1 MRSPEPAPF
10 PEGSPAVIRSVLRV
24 PVWRAEPE
32 VPQAPAGGR
41 RLVVL
46 CDLPA
51 TGLRDGLPGVQTA
64 EVTTGGDAP
73 YVAYERAAVR
83 LFGELKR
90 LMSTSDGRSCVV
102 QVACRAD
109 SLYRGLLGL
118 LRTAAQEDPGL
129 TVRLVEFVHEPSAAE
144 LVAALHGRGEHVRH
158 TPAGRETVSWQPVR
172 DAIAAPVWRAGGV
185 YLISGGGGGI
195 GRLLAEDVARH
206 APDAVVVRC
215 GRAATS
221 DGPGEYHRVD
231 VTDATAVR
239 DLVAGVVR
247 RHGRLDGVLH
257 AAASLRDDYLIRAS
271 YQDFLSVLAPKAAG
285 LVHLDEATRALPL
298 DFFASFSAAAG
309 TLGNAGQAA
318 YTAANGFLDAY
329 ATHRQDLVARGER
342 RGVSVSLGWPL
353 WRDGGMGVPG
363 EELPALVERF
373 GPPLPT
379 EAALAALHGA
389 VALGATHVVISG
401 EGKLMTGTDDLRGRV
416 LGRLKDLIAET
427 VRLDPATLDAT
438 APLDSHGIDSIT
450 VTKLNTRFARWFGA
464 LPKTVLY
471 QYPTLAELAAHL
483 VERHS
488 EGCARWLDDTEA
500 PAVVPESV
508 AEVTTRPVRPAAP
521 RPDASG
527 EPIAIIGLSGRYPD
541 APTLDDFWAN
551 LRAGRDS
558 VREVPA
564 RRWSLDGFF
573 EPDQQKAVDTGA
585 SYSKWGGFLDGFARF
600 DAAFF
605 GISPREAA
613 DIDPQERLF
622 LETVWSA
629 LEDAG
634 YTRDRLATR
643 HQGRVGVFA
652 GVTKTGFDRNVP
664 PPVSGPRRSPRTSFA
679 SLANRVSYLLDLR
692 GPSLPVDT
700 MCSASLTAIH
710 EACEH
715 LRQGSCEVAIA
726 GGVNLYLHPSTFV
739 ELCRSRM
746 LAADGRCRSFGAGGE
761 GFVPGE
767 GVGAVLLK
775 PLAAAEADGDPIH
788 AVILGSAINH
798 GGRTNGYTVPNPRA
812 QAAVVRAAIEAAGLR
827 PGDIGYV
834 EAHGTGTRLGDPVE
848 IDGLTQAFGTDSAAA
863 IGSVK
868 SNIGHLEA
876 AAGIA
881 GLTKVVLQLR
891 NGELVPTLHAERV
904 NPDIDFAATP
914 FELSRATTWPRPD
927 GGRRIAGISSFGA
940 GGANAH
946 VIVAEHVSTAVPA
959 PEQGIPALLPV
970 SARTEDDLRARV
982 AELAQWL
989 DTQEKPDLASIAAT
1003 LRTGREAMTERV
1015 CFVARDV
1022 LEWRRQLRA
1031 FLAAPATD
1039 ASGESW
1045 WRGRV
1050 EANNETL
1057 AALAAKPELRE
1068 LIEHWLATG
1077 GHAELASFWV
1087 RGTPIDWSEVDG
1099 TRPRVHLPG
1108 YPFAGPEFWFE
1119 PSAPQPQAAPA
1130 AVPAAVDVDGVVLAE
1145 LAEIL
1150 QMPVSEIERHRPF
1163 ADYGL
1168 DSILGVSL
1176 VHRLNDVL
1184 GTSVDTTDLFDHG
1197 TFERLSTF
1205 LAGSRPSVAPVA
1217 TTTSGEDD
1225 AIAIVGLAARY
1236 ADAETPE
1243 ALWAH
1248 LVSGTDLVEPVTRWP
1263 LPAGIAC
1270 RTGSFLRD
1278 ADLFDPAF
1286 FGISGV
1292 EATAMDPQQRV
1303 FLEQC
1308 WNALEDAGYT
1318 GGRHRGSRAGVYVGC
1333 YAGDYSEH
1341 LGDDAPAQALWGTM
1355 GSVVASRIAYLLDF
1369 TGPALTVDTSCSS
1382 SLVAIDLACRDLLA
1396 GTADL
1401 AIAGGVFVQNTS
1413 RLYRSA
1419 SVAGML
1425 SASGRCRS
1433 FDTGADGFV
1442 PGEGAGAI
1450 VLKRLA
1456 DAERDGDH
1464 VHAIVRASGVN
1475 QDGTTNGITAPSAL
1489 SQERLLREVH
1499 GNLGVGGVQFVEAH
1513 GTGTQLGDPIE
1524 FRALSKVF
1532 AGARPGSVALGSIKS
1547 NLGHTQFAAGVAGV
1561 VKAVL
1566 ALRHRTIPASLHFTG
1581 ANARIPLQGS
1591 PFTVPTE
1598 TVAWPE
1604 PDQGPRRAAVSSFG
1618 ASGTNAHVVLEEYR
1632 RNPVADVPGE
1642 QAFLLSARSADALR
1656 EAAGRLAT
1664 HLERERLSAA
1674 EVAYSLAA
1682 GRAHLPHRLAVVAPS
1697 TTEAAQRLRAWL
1709 SGTTTGTHT
1718 GEVAVDAAP
1727 RDGVLPSS
1735 AHELASVFVREN
1747 LARLET
1753 AFPAAVRRI
1762 VPLPTYPYQR
1772 QRYWP
1777 TRDTSAYRT
1786 RLTGQEFFLADH
1798 HVNGRAV
1805 LPAVLSLEFARRA
1818 ATAGA
1823 FEPVGIR
1830 DLVWATPFPVGAEG
1844 ADLTVERD
1852 GEGFRIRRD
1861 GADVHAHGRFVQP
1874 GPAETV
1880 PLDAIRARGTRTLSA
1895 EQCRAA
1901 LDAVGIAHGPRLRA
1915 LESLAVGDREV
1926 LARLVVPAGAHDEDL
1941 AVHPAVLDSAIQAVV
1956 GLFGGESGELAESS
1970 GRPALPFA
1978 VDRIDVLRPVSGTM
1992 WAHLRHTGG
2001 GSETSTVDI
2010 DVCDESGRVAVRLR
2024 GLAFCR
2030 VTAAPDLRTALLAP
2044 VWDAVPDGVE
2054 LEPALGGRP
2063 VLAGGDAADRAA
2075 FLARFPGA
2083 VVLGT
2088 EQHERLPADADHV
2101 VWLAPENGGQD
2112 GTFTVFRWIKALLA
2126 QGADG
2131 RETGFTAVTRQAVG
2145 VSGHETADATHAGVH
2160 GLLGSVAKEYPHW
2173 QVRVVDI
2180 AAGQPVP
2187 FEAVL
2192 NAPAAARGGVAALRR
2207 GEWLLPRLV
2216 EVTGGPVAAS
2226 RAPGGVVVAIG
2237 GAGGIGEVW
2246 TEHLLRRHGTQVV
2259 WIGRRP
2265 LDAEITAKQDRL
2277 AAIGPR
2283 PGYVSCDASDVD
2295 DLRRACAEI
2304 VRQYG
2309 PVHGVLHT
2317 AIVLG
2322 DRSVA
2327 RMDEDLLRTTY
2338 AAKAGV
2344 TVALAEVF
2352 AGQPLEFVVFFSSM
2366 QAFFTAPGQA
2376 NYAAGCTFS
2385 DAYAEGLSA
2394 RLGCPVKVMN
2404 WGYWG
2409 NVGIV
2414 AEDGYRRRMARL
2426 GLGSIEPGE
2435 GMAAVDHLL
2444 GSSHDRL
2451 ALLKAADSRSI
2462 AAFYER
2468 STLTELPPAKSP
2480 AAALLAAR
2488 PDRRATIERVRV
2500 AADGHGRSMEPA
2512 LVRITWALLR
2522 DLGLF
2527 GPGRTGTADDWMTI
2541 GGIVPLYRRWLEH
2554 TLDVFAREGLL
2565 SSAGGR
2571 YGAVDASPVDLA
2583 AAWRR
2588 WDADRAPWLD
2598 NDGKRPQAV
2607 LVDTTLR
2614 ALDDI
2619 LTGRRPATDVMFPK
2633 SSLELVEAVYRNN
2646 PVADYFNDVLA
2657 DTLVEHVRARVA
2669 ENPGVRLRMLEIGA
2683 GTGGTSRVVF
2693 GRLAPWR
2700 DNIETYCYTD
2710 LSKAFLLHARRS
2722 FGDIAPYL
2730 DTRIL
2735 NVEKSLAEQSL
2746 DIGGFDVVV
2755 ATNVLHATRNI
2766 RTTLTNTK
2774 AAMRANGVLLLNE
2787 LSDNVYFSHLTFGL
2801 LEGWWRYD
2809 DPALRIPGSPGLTP
2823 ADWLRALNETGFRS
2837 AFVAAEGADDL
2848 GQQVFV
2854 ACADGVVRQP
2864 VPEGGDAFPDGPA
2877 TGPVPEPIAQ
2887 VVEETVAP
2895 VAEQASP
2902 AGREDELLER
2912 ARDHFRALVADVLQL
2927 PVSSVRSDV
2936 TFDKYGI
2943 DSILVVQLTEAVR
2956 RGLDD
2961 VGSTLF
2967 FEVRTIDGLAAHF
2980 VKTQPDALAALVG
2993 LPAVQTEVASAPQ
3006 PAPVAVPAAEPAPAR
3021 TNEETPIAVIGISG
3035 RFPGA
3040 RNLDEFWANLL
3051 DGVDSVTEIPPDRWN
3066 HERYFDPRRGKPGRT
3081 YAKWGGF
3088 LDGVD
3093 EFDPLFF
3100 GISPGAAST
3109 MDPQERVFLQAAY
3122 ETLQDAGHTRD
3133 SLRAAAR
3140 AAAGEDAGDIGVFA
3154 GAMYTEYQ
3162 LYGAEQGVRG
3172 EPVVV
3177 PGSLASIANRVSYF
3191 FDANGP
3197 SIAID
3202 TMCAAAL
3209 TAIHLAVA
3217 ALRRGECG
3225 VALAG
3230 GVNLSLHP
3238 SKYLMIGQTQF
3249 ASSDGRCRSFGA
3261 GGDGYVPGEGVGAV
3275 LLRPLADALA
3285 DGDRVLGVIRGSAV
3299 NHGGHTHGFTVPNPV
3314 AQASVIRQVYR
3325 RGGVDPRRIGYVEA
3339 HGTGTPLG
3347 DPIEIAGLTSAFS
3360 EFTDDRGFCAIGSV
3374 KSNIGHLEAA
3384 AGIAGLSKLL
3394 LQMRHGTYAPSLHSA
3409 EVNPEIDF
3417 SRTPFVLQREAA
3429 PWPRTGAQPRAG
3441 VVSAFG
3447 AGGSN
3452 AHLLV
3457 EEYIVPERPE
3467 RAAEAQAVV
3476 LSAADHER
3484 LRESAERLRDELRD
3498 GAWSDADL
3506 PDIAYTL
3513 QVGREPMTARFAAV
3527 VSDLPALVAALDA
3540 FATGA
3545 DLPADTF
3552 AGDGR
3557 GAEGS
3562 LAALRDDEDFQE
3574 TLVRWAARRRLAPL
3588 AEAWVNHVRVDWS
3601 LLHAGGPRPRKVGL
3615 PTYPFARERYW
3626 YTDVLPDGGA
3636 AGEGFAEPVAALG
3649 APAAEPVARPSAVE
3663 VPPATPV
3670 AADGRVS
3677 AVSQASAAVPAAVSS
3692 VPAAVQVAPATT
3704 VSAAA
3709 QFPASATVPAA
3720 AQAPAVSSAVPQ
3732 DLAPMSVPAPRATP
3746 TTGDDVLPAGDLT
3759 VCPVWEV
3766 ERPGTPDL
3774 SGQVLAIGL
3783 ATDDLDVLQSAVPGT
3798 ITWDGFGPIPA
3809 DADHVVLSVPTRT
3822 GGTPAERVRDHR
3834 AAVQR
3839 LLHMVKAVQTR
3850 YAGRGLE
3857 LTLLTRDAFASG
3869 GGDPAQASLHGFIG
3883 ALAKEQPHWR
3893 VRAVDLAKDTPWEPA
3908 EVFGLPGD
3916 RRAHPV
3922 VQAGGQWLRRRLV
3935 QVDLPVPETSAF
3947 RRGGVYVLI
3956 GGAGDLGVVL
3966 TDHLARTHGAK
3977 VVWVGRRAEDDVV
3990 RGRRDGITGPRPLYL
4005 QADAGD
4011 PRALRAVRDEVVA
4024 RHGRVDGIVHLA
4036 MTFTHTP
4043 VTDLAD
4049 EELAATLA
4057 SKVDPAVHLAD
4068 AFSGLGLDFVLLV
4081 SSLVS
4086 FIRNAD
4092 QAHYAAACAYVDAT
4106 AGGLRAA
4113 LGCPVKTINW
4123 GYWGNVTEDLIEGM
4137 AAIGLAPIDP
4147 AAAMMTVEALL
4158 QGPLDVAGFLRL
4170 GRPLPVEGVLTGEVA
4185 AVRPPAAVAPV
4196 EVVEPRLPVALAAYQ
4211 DGPVP
4216 AEIDAAL
4223 CRWVAAE
4230 LRDAGFA
4237 GPSYLRSDARFAA
4250 WVPPMLGALAEHGL
4264 VDAAGRWALT
4274 ADSAACRTEWARS
4287 TSRWLE
4293 ANSDLRT
4300 PLALLA
4306 RTVPALPQV
4315 LRGEV
4320 LATDVLFPNG
4330 SFDLV
4335 EGVYRDNR
4343 VADHFNAV
4351 LAEHVVEFL
4360 RARLAAEPD
4369 AALRLLEVG
4378 AGTGGTTRVVLDRLT
4393 REGLPV
4399 AEYCF
4404 TDISRAFLHRAE
4416 DSFGPAH
4423 DHLTYRLFD
4432 AAVPPHGQGLDLGAF
4447 DVVIAANVLHATED
4461 VRATLRGVKAL
4472 LRGGGLLAL
4481 NEISGFYL
4489 VNHLTFGLL
4498 DGWWEHTDPELRV
4511 PGGPALS
4518 PASWQAV
4525 LEQEGFTGF
4534 VHAAA
4539 CGEPLGQQIALA
4551 FSDGVSRGPAEVMPG
4566 QVPAPAPAA
4575 VAAPAEAVQE
4585 KTVRAV
4591 VLEKL
4596 ARSLR
4601 MTEAQIDP
4609 ERAFADYGLDSI
4621 VGAGFVQQLND
4632 GLDLDLLTTVIFD
4645 YRSVDL
4651 LAAHIAAEHRPVL
4664 PVAVREP
4671 VVPQPVS
4678 QAAPIPQ
4685 AAPKPQAQPVP
4696 QAAPKPPASRELPPF
4711 PVASASPAELASDQH
4726 STGPIAIIGA
4736 SGRFAGSP
4744 DLDALWRHLADGDDL
4759 VCPIERW
4766 DTSGPEWTDVTC
4778 REGGFLDG
4786 IDEFDAQFFRMSG
4799 REAAYTDP
4807 QQRLFVEEAWTAL
4820 EDAGYVGAALDGKR
4834 AGVYVGCTGGDYTA
4848 WFTGR
4853 PPAQAAWGNAPSIVP
4868 ARVAYHLNL
4877 HGPAIAVDTACS
4889 SSLVAI
4895 HLACQSLRDGET
4907 DLAVAGG
4914 VAVQTTP
4921 NTYLTAGH
4929 AGMLSP
4935 TGRCHTFDASAD
4947 GFVPGEGVGVV
4958 VLKRLSDAL
4967 ADGDHVH
4974 AVIRGSGINQDGA
4987 TNGITAPSAA
4997 SQERLIREVYERF
5010 CVDPAEIGLLEAHG
5024 TGTKLGD
5031 PIETEALVR
5040 AFGDAEGS
5048 RGVALGSLKTNLGH
5062 TMSAAGVA
5070 GVLKIVLAL
5079 RHGQVPPS
5087 LHHDETNPAIRL
5099 AGSPFRVHTELT
5111 EWEPNRWGKRVAA
5124 TSSFGFSGTNAHV
5137 VLEEPPVL
5145 AARRRDGRELL
5156 FPLSAPKQEAL
5167 RQLVEN
5173 LARHL
5178 RETPGID
5185 LADVSHTLVHGR
5197 ARFVNRAAFTAADRE
5212 TLLVRLEDW
5221 LADGTSHPARDAG
5234 LDRVR
5239 AQWTD
5244 GGKLVADG
5252 LFSGLDVRRTPLP
5265 TYPFQRRSA
5274 WVNGSGPAD
5283 GQPAATRSL
5292 HEPIAVVGLAARF
5305 ADTPDAARLWE
5316 HLAAGD
5322 DLVGDV
5328 TRWDLDGKL
5337 GRRQGR
5343 QYGSFLDDPARFDAL
5358 FFSVSGTEATYT
5370 DPQQRVFLEECWH
5383 ALEDAGYAGERLT
5396 DRTCGVYVGA
5406 YPGDYHE
5413 LIGDERPP
5421 QTMWG
5426 NMASVIASR
5435 ISYLLDLSGPAVAVD
5450 SACSSSLVAIHL
5462 ACDALRLGTVSMAL
5476 AGGVF
5481 VQATPRLYEFSATA
5495 KMLSPTGRCR
5505 TFDAAADGMVPG
5517 EGAGVLVLK
5526 RLSDALRDGDHV
5538 YGVISASGVNQ
5549 DGATNGITAPSA
5561 QAQEDLVRQVHRDA
5575 GVRPG
5580 GVQMIE
5586 AHGTGTP
5593 LGDPIE
5599 FGALAAAFTG
5609 APEGGCALGSIKTN
5623 VGHTQF
5629 TAGVAGTIKALLA
5642 LHHRQVPPSL
5652 HFTRANPAITMQGS
5666 PFRVPTELAEW
5677 STPSEGPRR
5686 AGVSSF
5692 GASGTNAHLVVEEAP
5707 EHGRPERSARDEWL
5721 VVLSAQDEQTLR
5733 SHVERVTGH
5742 VDARPELELGDLA
5755 YTLATGRR
5763 HENLRLAVVAGS
5775 RDEWLDALRTWLR
5788 DGHTESVVTGAVPDD
5803 APATGATDGLTLTEV
5818 AQRFVRG
5825 EIAVLGSLFGQG
5837 FRVVPLPGYPFGGER
5852 YWISEPPVPSRPGRS
5867 AQAAAPARPAA
5878 SRPVAPSGPAARQTA
5893 VPARPATPTRSAVPA
5908 RPGTSVRPAGSTPST
5923 ASTAAALTVHKRGES
5938 YAADLT
5944 GQEFF
5949 LDQHRLSGVPVLPG
5963 VAYLELARAAAE
5975 GEGYGRTG
5983 VTLRNVV
5990 WIRPARI
5997 PVPTA
6002 AEVTLD
6008 PRDGGFAYQIRTTVD
6023 GETLVHGQGRVEP
6036 AVQGE
6041 RPTLNIS
6048 ALRARCTRTKLDRSA
6063 CYARYGGTEVHLGEA
6078 MRGVEA
6084 LEIGTGLIVARLR
6097 RPAGTGDGFTVH
6109 PSMLDSALQATH
6121 GLALAEGLD
6130 DVTAALPFALTEAR
6144 VYAATPE
6151 EGWAVIRPSDND
6163 LPGTVRRLDIDL
6175 CDDAGKVCVRLL
6187 GFTFREFG
6195 ASESAAPDESAARDE
6210 DQRRGELVLGRPG
6223 WHPST
6228 AVTETKRFVRHEV
6241 LFADVDPGDVA
6252 DRLGVHTE
6260 VLPAD
6265 GDIAA
6270 NYTRRAEFLLTRLQ
6284 DAAKAGR
6291 EGWVLVQV
6299 VVPDGAEHQPLAGLA
6314 GLLRTARNESTR
6326 LLTQLVVV
6334 EPGTDSAALAARLRQ
6349 EASTVD
6355 DVVTRMHGERREVAR
6370 WTSLGEVGAERPWRA
6385 GGVYLI
6391 TGGAGGLGAVFAREI
6406 ASTVP
6411 GAVLVLCGRS
6421 ESGPGQRELL
6431 DELRATGA
6439 RAEYRPLDVA
6449 DRGAVDRCV
6458 RDVVRSYGNLTG
6470 VVHSAGV
6477 LRDGYLVRKT
6487 VGQLREVFAAKVTG
6501 FVNLDEATAGLDL
6514 DLFIGFSSLSAS
6526 GNPGQA
6532 DYAAA
6537 NAFLDGYAVR
6547 REALVAQGR
6556 RHGRSLS
6563 IGWPL
6568 WTDGGMRVDA
6578 ATEKAMWNGA
6588 GVLPMPTAVGVEALY
6603 RAWGSGEPHAL
6614 VVYGDRDRIERA
6626 ILTTPTAPQE
6636 EVLSVPHND
6645 VLVRLLAER
6654 VATLLDV
6661 PVDDIEGEVE
6671 LTEYGFD
6678 SISLVEYTGLLND
6691 EFGLGLVPTLL
6702 IEYPTLDG
6710 FASYLRDTH
6719 GEAFGGAVQATEPA
6733 PEPEPTPEP
6742 EPEPAPSRAALSHE
6756 ALLGEL
6762 IGMAAAVL
6770 RLPAN
6775 RIEGSRELS
6784 RYGVDSLSLTELVTA
6799 VNARF
6804 GLDLDPTILFEHP
6817 ALSGFADFLLEHH
6830 ADRVSA
6836 PERIEEQPPAPEQ
6849 EPPAPEQAEQ
6859 PAPVAAPHPSGQ
6871 DPIAVIGMSGRFPQA
6886 RDIAEFW
6893 QNLLDGR
6900 DCIGEI
6906 PADRWDWR
6914 ECFGDPVTE
6923 PNTSNVKWGGFIDG
6937 VGDFDP
6943 LFFDISPREAELM
6956 DPQQRLL
6963 LLYAWK
6969 ALEDA
6974 GYSAES
6980 VEGSNTA
6987 IVIGTA
6993 STGYPSMVAKYSPA
7007 VDAYDTSGAAPC
7019 MGPNRMSYF
7028 LGVHGPSEPIDT
7040 ACSSALIAVHRAVC
7054 AIQDGTSDMAIVG
7067 GVNTI
7072 VNKDL
7077 HISMNMAGMLAEDG
7091 RSKTFSADA
7100 DGYGRGEGVGMLVLK
7115 RLSAAERDGDHVYG
7129 LIRGSAENHG
7139 GRANSLTAPNPKAQ
7153 AAVIRTA
7160 HRRAGIDPR
7169 TIGYVE
7175 AHGTGTRL
7183 GDPVEINGLKEA
7195 FRDLYA
7201 DHGAGSG
7208 DSHVG
7213 IGSVKTN
7220 IGHLE
7225 VAAGIAGLIKV
7236 LLQMRHR
7243 TLVRNLNND
7252 RTNPYVKLD
7261 GTPFYLVQEQQP
7273 WRAPVDGGG
7282 AELPRRAGISSFG
7295 FGGANAHVVLEEY
7308 RAKPPAE
7315 TPPAQPVPVLL
7326 SASHPEVLRALA
7338 EEWVEALNAHGDA
7351 ALASIAYTT
7360 HVGRTPMAER
7370 LGVVATTVAELQAGL
7385 RSWLRGAPDGSIV
7398 TGRVSRDEI
7407 PGTPAGTSPAEA
7419 LDAWVRGAEVDW
7431 TRWHP
7436 VSPRR
7441 VPLPTYPFRLRRYW
7455 IDTTTP
7461 VGGEA
7466 SKLHPLVHVNTS
7478 DLAGP
7483 RFTTKLTGREF
7494 FLADHKV
7501 RGAAVLPG
7509 AAYLEMARAAAE
7521 LAGGDRSWALTGVTW
7536 ELPLRVTS
7544 ATEVHIGLSVEDGG
7558 VSYRVFGSTGQGS
7571 PLVYGRGA
7579 LRETSA
7585 EPLPSQDVDALI
7597 GRCDGP
7603 VLEAAECYERFARL
7617 DLAYGPAMRAIERV
7631 HSGTSLTVA
7640 RLRLPDAAR
7649 KGEFGL
7655 HPSMLDAAFQSTLG
7669 LFASDDA
7676 GTAVPHAVDE
7686 VRVLAPLPEAGW
7698 AVTRFAAGEQAEG
7711 EQAFDI
7717 DVCDDDGRICLRL
7730 NGFRVRSL
7738 GGARAAAPADT
7749 DDDFLARLI
7758 EAAGDGSLSLAE
7770 FERSLA

>member
-1 MRSPEPAPF
+1 MTRSIL
-10 PEGSPAVIRSVLRV
+10 SV
-24 PVWRAEPE
+24 PVWRAGQE
-32 VPQAPAGGR
+32 VPPAPAGGR

-51 TGLRDGLPGVQTA
+51 IDLPGVQTA

-73 YVAYERAAVR
+73 HIAYERAAVR

-90 LMSTSDGRSCVV
+90 LMSTSDGRPCVV
-102 QVACRAD
+102 QLACRAD

-129 TVRLVEFVHEPSAAE
+129 TVRLVEFTYEPSAAD
-144 LVAALHGRGEHVRH
+144 LVAALNGQGEHVRH
-158 TPAGRETVSWQPVR
+158 TPAGRETVTWEPVAR
-172 DAIAAPVWRAGGV
+172 TTASPVWRDGGV
-185 YLISGGGGGI
+185 YLISGGAGGI

-206 APDAVVVRC
+206 APNAVVVRC
-215 GRAATS
+215 GRSATA

-231 VTDATAVR
+231 VTDATAVHE
-239 DLVAGVVR
+239 LVASIVR
-247 RHGRLDGVLH
+247 THGQLDGILH
-257 AAASLRDDYLIRAS
+257 AAALLRDDYLIRAS
-271 YQDFLSVLAPKAAG
+271 YQDFLRVLAPKVTG
-285 LVHLDEATRALPL
+285 LVHLDEASRDLPL
-298 DFFASFSAAAG
+298 DFFAAFSAAAG
-309 TLGNAGQAA
+309 NLGNAGQAA

-329 ATHRQDLVARGER
+329 AAHRQELVTRGER
-342 RGVSVSLGWPL
+342 HGASVSLAWPL
-353 WRDGGMGVPG
+353 WRDGGMHVPD
-363 EELPALVERF
+363 EELPALIERF

-389 VALGATHVVISG
+389 VELGATHVVISG
-401 EGKLMTGTDDLRGRV
+401 EGTVMTGTDDLRGRV
-416 LGRLKDLIAET
+416 LGRLKGLIAET
-427 VRLDPATLDAT
+427 MRLDPATLDAT

-450 VTKLNTRFARWFGA
+450 VTRLNKHFARWFGA

-483 VERHS
+483 TERHP
-488 EGCARWLDDTEA
+488 EGCARWLDDVQA
-500 PAVVPESV
+500 PAEAARS
-508 AEVTTRPVRPAAP
+508 AEVTERPRPVPAGP
-521 RPDASG
+521 RPDPAG

-558 VREVPA
+558 IREVPA
-564 RRWSLDGFF
+564 QRWALDGFF

-600 DAAFF
+600 DAGFF

-715 LRQGSCEVAIA
+715 LRQGTCEVAIA
-726 GGVNLYLHPSTFV
+726 GGVNLYLHPSTYV
-739 ELCRSRM
+739 DLCRSRM
-746 LAADGRCRSFGAGGE
+746 LAADGRCRSFGDGGE

-812 QAAVVRAAIEAAGLR
+812 QAAVVREAIKAAGLR
-827 PGDIGYV
+827 AGDIGYI

-848 IDGLTQAFGTDSAAA
+848 IDGLTQAFEPDAAASCA

-891 NGELVPTLHAERV
+891 NGEFAPTLHAERT
-904 NPDIDFAATP
+904 NPNIDFAATP
-914 FELSRATTWPRPD
+914 FELSRAGGTWPRPD
-927 GGRRIAGISSFGA
+927 GGRRIGGISSFGA

-946 VIVAEHVSTAVPA
+946 VIVAEHLSAAVRSTAQGT
-959 PEQGIPALLPV
+959 PELLPV

-989 DTQEKPDLASIAAT
+989 DTQETPDLAAIAAT
-1003 LRTGREAMTERV
+1003 LRTGREAMSERV
-1015 CFVARDV
+1015 CFVARDA

-1057 AALAAKPELRE
+1057 AELAAKPELRE
-1068 LIEHWLATG
+1068 LIAHWLGNG
-1077 GHAELASFWV
+1077 GYAELASFWV

-1099 TRPRVHLPG
+1099 ASPRVHLPG
-1108 YPFAGPEFWFE
+1108 YPFAGTEFWFE
-1119 PSAPQPQAAPA
+1119 PAALQPEAAPVARPA
-1130 AVPAAVDVDGVVLAE
+1130 AVNVESVLMAE

-1184 GTSVDTTDLFDHG
+1184 GTAVDTTDLFDHG
-1197 TFERLSTF
+1197 TAERFITF
-1205 LAGSRPSVAPVA
+1205 LAGARPSAAPVA
-1217 TTTSGEDD
+1217 ATTSGRDD
-1225 AIAIVGLAARY
+1225 AIAVVGLAARY
-1236 ADAETPE
+1236 GDAEDPD

-1263 LPAGIAC
+1263 LPAAVAC

-1278 ADLFDPAF
+1278 IDRFDPAF

-1318 GGRHRGSRAGVYVGC
+1318 GGRRRGTRAGVYVGC

-1341 LGDDAPAQALWGTM
+1341 LGEDAPAQALWGTM

-1413 RLYRSA
+1413 RLYKSA

-1433 FDTGADGFV
+1433 FDAGADGFV

-1464 VHAIVRASGVN
+1464 IHAVVRASGVN

-1499 GNLGVGGVQFVEAH
+1499 GNLGVGGVQYVEAH

-1532 AGARPGSVALGSIKS
+1532 ADARPGSVALGSIKS

-1566 ALRHRTIPASLHFTG
+1566 ALRHRTIPATLHFTG

-1591 PFTVPTE
+1591 AFTVPTK

-1604 PDQGPRRAAVSSFG
+1604 PEQGPRRAAVSSFG
-1618 ASGTNAHVVLEEYR
+1618 ASGTNAHVVLEEYQR
-1632 RNPVADVPGE
+1632 QPVAETAGE
-1642 QAFLLSARSADALR
+1642 QPFLLSARSPEALR
-1656 EAAGRLAT
+1656 EVAARLAA
-1664 HLERERLSAA
+1664 HLEREPGLSAA

-1682 GRAHLPHRLAVVAPS
+1682 GRSPLPHRLAVVAAS
-1697 TTEAAQRLRAWL
+1697 TAEAAQRLRAWL
-1709 SGTTTGTHT
+1709 SGTATGVHH

-1727 RDGVLPSS
+1727 RDGVLPST
-1735 AHELASVFVREN
+1735 AHELASAFVREN
-1747 LARLET
+1747 LAGLDT

-1777 TRDTSAYRT
+1777 SRGASAYRT

-1818 ATAGA
+1818 ATSGA
-1823 FEPVGIR
+1823 FEAVGIR
-1830 DLVWATPFPVGAEG
+1830 DLVWAKPFPVGAEG
-1844 ADLTVERD
+1844 ADLAVERD
-1852 GEGFRIRRD
+1852 GDGFRVCQ
-1861 GADVHAHGRFVQP
+1861 GETEVHAHGRYVQP
-1874 GPAETV
+1874 EQAETV
-1880 PLDAIRARGTRTLSA
+1880 ALNAVRARCTARTLSA
-1895 EQCRAA
+1895 EQCRSA

-1915 LESLAVGDREV
+1915 LESLAIGDREV
-1926 LARLVVPAGAHDEDL
+1926 LAKLVVPAGAQDEDL
-1941 AVHPAVLDSAIQAVV
+1941 AIHPAVLDSAIQAVV

-1978 VDRIDVLRPVSGTM
+1978 VDRIDLLGPVSGTM

-2010 DVCDESGRVAVRLR
+2010 DVCDETGRVAVRLR
-2024 GLAFCR
+2024 GLAFRR
-2030 VTAAPDLRTALLAP
+2030 VTAEPDLRTALLAP

-2054 LEPALGGRP
+2054 LEPAIGSRL
-2063 VLAGGDAADRAA
+2063 VLAGGGTAERAA

-2083 VVLGT
+2083 VVLGA
-2088 EQHERLPADADHV
+2088 EDHGSLPADAGHI
-2101 VWLAPENGGQD
+2101 VWLAPETGGTD

-2131 RETGFTAVTRQAVG
+2131 REIGFTAVTRQACRANDD
-2145 VSGHETADATHAGVH
+2145 ETVDATHAGVH

-2180 AAGQPVP
+2180 AAGAAVP
-2187 FEAVL
+2187 FDAVL
-2192 NAPAAARGGVAALRR
+2192 NPPAAARGGVAALRH

-2216 EVTGGPVAAS
+2216 EVAADGPVV
-2226 RAPGGVVVAIG
+2226 APSAPRGVVVAIG

-2277 AAIGPR
+2277 AAFGPR
-2283 PGYVSCDASDVD
+2283 PGYLSCDASDVD

-2304 VRQYG
+2304 VRKYG

-2327 RMDEDLLRTTY
+2327 RMDEELLRTTY

-2352 AGQPLEFVVFFSSM
+2352 ADQPLEFVVFFSSM

-2385 DAYAEGLSA
+2385 DAYADGLSA

-2426 GLGSIEPGE
+2426 GLGSIEPDE

-2462 AAFYER
+2462 ATFYER
-2468 STLTELPPAKSP
+2468 STLKALPHKNSSP

-2488 PDRRATIERVRV
+2488 PDRQAAIERVRV

-2527 GPGRTGTADDWMTI
+2527 GPGQSGTADDWMVT
-2541 GGIVPLYRRWLEH
+2541 GGIVALYRRWLEH
-2554 TLDVFAREGLL
+2554 TLDVFVREGLL
-2565 SSAGGR
+2565 RDSGDGR
-2571 YGAVDASPVDLA
+2571 YTAIDSRPVDLA

-2588 WDADRAPWLD
+2588 WDADRTPWLD
-2598 NDGKRPQAV
+2598 NEGKRPQAV

-2614 ALDDI
+2614 ALNDI

-2657 DTLVEHVRARVA
+2657 DTLVDHVRARVA
-2669 ENPGVRLRMLEIGA
+2669 ENPDVRLRLLEIGA

-2746 DIGGFDVVV
+2746 DVGGYDIVV

-2823 ADWLRALNETGFRS
+2823 ADWLRALSETGFRS

-2854 ACADGVVRQP
+2854 ACADDVVRQP
-2864 VPEGGDAFPDGPA
+2864 IPAGGAAFPAGPENEPVSLPVVQAVPE
-2877 TGPVPEPIAQ
+2877 TVEP
-2887 VVEETVAP
+2887 VAP
-2895 VAEQASP
+2895 AAS

-2927 PVSSVRSDV
+2927 PVSSVRADV

-2993 LPAVQTEVASAPQ
+2993 LPAAEQEVVAIPVAAPVVE
-3006 PAPVAVPAAEPAPAR
+3006 PVAEPVAVPSGPAR
-3021 TNEETPIAVIGISG
+3021 TDEEMPIAVIGISG

-3040 RNLDEFWANLL
+3040 RNLNEFWANLL
-3051 DGVDSVTEIPPDRWN
+3051 DGVDSVTEIPSDRWN
-3066 HERYFDPRRGKPGRT
+3066 HDRYFDPRRGKPGRT

-3109 MDPQERVFLQAAY
+3109 MDPQERLFLQAAY

-3140 AAAGEDAGDIGVFA
+3140 AVVSEDAGDIGVFA

-3197 SIAID
+3197 SIAVD

-3209 TAIHLAVA
+3209 TAIHLACA

-3275 LLRPLADALA
+3275 LLRPLADAQA
-3285 DGDRVLGVIRGSAV
+3285 DGDRILGVIRGTAV

-3325 RGGVDPRRIGYVEA
+3325 RSGVDPRRIGYVEA

-3384 AGIAGLSKLL
+3384 AGVAGLGKLL
-3394 LQMRHGTYAPSLHSA
+3394 LQMRHGTFAPSLHSA

-3429 PWPRTGAQPRAG
+3429 PWPRTGAHPRAG

-3476 LSAADHER
+3476 LSATDHER

-3513 QVGREPMTARFAAV
+3513 QVGREPMTARFATV
-3527 VSDLPALVAALDA
+3527 VRDLPALVAALDA
-3540 FATGA
+3540 YATGA
-3545 DLPADTF
+3545 ELPADTF
-3552 AGDGR
+3552 VGNGDSPS
-3557 GAEGS
+3557 GS
-3562 LAALRDDEDFQE
+3562 LAALKDDEDFQE
-3574 TLVRWAARRRLAPL
+3574 TLARWAARRRLGPL
-3588 AEAWVNHVRVDWS
+3588 AEAWVNQVRVDWS
-3601 LLHAGGPRPRKVGL
+3601 RLHADGPRPRKVGL

-3626 YTDVLPDGGA
+3626 YTDVLPNGGA
-3636 AGEGFAEPVAALG
+3636 TTESFAETVAAPPAIPAPPATVAPAVGQVPAITPVPAVGQVPAVTPVPVAG
-3649 APAAEPVARPSAVE
+3649 Q
-3663 VPPATPV
+3663 VPPA
-3670 AADGRVS
+3670 A
-3677 AVSQASAAVPAAVSS
+3677 QIPAA
-3692 VPAAVQVAPATT
+3692 
-3704 VSAAA
+3704 
-3709 QFPASATVPAA
+3709 ATVPVVT
-3720 AQAPAVSSAVPQ
+3720 AQPATVHH
-3732 DLAPMSVPAPRATP
+3732 PRATA
-3746 TTGDDVLPAGDLT
+3746 DDVLPAGDLT
-3759 VCPVWEV
+3759 LCPVWEV
-3766 ERPGTPDL
+3766 ERPGDVQF
-3774 SGQVLAIGL
+3774 SGRVLAIGL
-3783 ATDDLDVLQSAVPGT
+3783 GTDDLAVLHQAVPDA
-3798 ITWDGFGPIPA
+3798 ITWDGFGPIPG

-3839 LLHMVKAVQTR
+3839 LLHMVNAVQTR
-3850 YAGRGLE
+3850 YAGRQLE
-3857 LTLLTRDAFASG
+3857 LTLLTRDAFGPS

-3893 VRAVDLAKDTPWEPA
+3893 VRAVDLAKDTSWQPA

-3935 QVDLPVPETSAF
+3935 QADLPAPATSAI

-3966 TDHLARTHGAK
+3966 TEHLARTHGAR
-3977 VVWVGRRAEDDVV
+3977 VVWVGRRAENDDL
-3990 RGRRDGITGPRPLYL
+3990 RSRKAGITGLEPLYL

-4011 PRALRAVRDEVVA
+4011 PQALRRVRDEVVA
-4024 RHGRVDGIVHLA
+4024 RYGRVDGIVHLA

-4043 VTDLAD
+4043 ITDLTD

-4057 SKVDPAVHLAD
+4057 SKVDPVVHLAD
-4068 AFSGLGLDFVLLV
+4068 AFSGVELDFVLLV

-4086 FIRNAD
+4086 FIRNAN
-4092 QAHYAAACAYVDAT
+4092 QAHYAAACAYVDA
-4106 AGGLRAA
+4106 AADGLRAS
-4113 LGCPVKTINW
+4113 LGCAVKTINW

-4147 AAAMMTVEALL
+4147 ATAMAAVEALL
-4158 QGPLDVAGFLRL
+4158 AGPVDVAGFLRL

-4185 AVRPPAAVAPV
+4185 AVRPRAAVAPIRV
-4196 EVVEPRLPVALAAYQ
+4196 QEPRLPVALAAYQ

-4237 GPSYLRSDARFAA
+4237 GPSYLRADARFAA
-4250 WVPPMLGALAEHGL
+4250 WVPPMLRALTEHGL

-4274 ADSAACRTEWARS
+4274 ADSATCRAEWARS
-4287 TSRWLE
+4287 TSRWVE

-4306 RTVPALPQV
+4306 RTVPVLPQV

-4360 RARLAAEPD
+4360 RARLAAEPG
-4369 AALRLLEVG
+4369 ASLRLLEVG

-4416 DSFGPAH
+4416 DSFGAAH
-4423 DHLTYRLFD
+4423 KYLTYRLFD
-4432 AAVPPHGQGLDLGAF
+4432 AALPPHGQALDLGAF
-4447 DVVIAANVLHATED
+4447 DVVIAANVLHATKD
-4461 VRATLRGVKAL
+4461 VRATLRGTKAL

-4539 CGEPLGQQIALA
+4539 CGEPLGQQVALA
-4551 FSDGVSRGPAEVMPG
+4551 YSDGVSRGPGEVKEAL
-4566 QVPAPAPAA
+4566 VPAPAPAP
-4575 VAAPAEAVQE
+4575 VPVEVVQE
-4585 KTVRAV
+4585 KSIRAV

-4596 ARSLR
+4596 AGALR

-4632 GLDLDLLTTVIFD
+4632 SLDLDLLTTVIFD
-4645 YRSVDL
+4645 YRSVEL
-4651 LAAHIAAEHRPVL
+4651 LAAHIASEHQPVV
-4664 PVAVREP
+4664 PVAVQEAVTPQAIPEP
-4671 VVPQPVS
+4671 PVAPVSPTTPAETVVVVPEQS
-4678 QAAPIPQ
+4678 
-4685 AAPKPQAQPVP
+4685 
-4696 QAAPKPPASRELPPF
+4696 
-4711 PVASASPAELASDQH
+4711 
-4726 STGPIAIIGA
+4726 STDPIAIIGV

-4759 VCPIERW
+4759 VGPIERW
-4766 DTSGPEWTDVTC
+4766 DTSGPEWTDVAC

-4820 EDAGYVGAALDGKR
+4820 ENAGYVGAALDGKR
-4834 AGVYVGCTGGDYTA
+4834 AGVYVGCTSGDYTS
-4848 WFTGR
+4848 WFTER

-5010 CVDPAEIGLLEAHG
+5010 DVDPAEIGLMEAHG

-5040 AFGDAEGS
+5040 AFGAAEGS
-5048 RGVALGSLKTNLGH
+5048 TGCALGSLKSNIGH

-5079 RHGQVPPS
+5079 RHGMLPPS

-5111 EWEPNRWGKRVAA
+5111 PWEPNRWGKRVAA
-5124 TSSFGFSGTNAHV
+5124 TSSFGFSGTNGHLV
-5137 VLEEPPVL
+5137 VEEPPAL
-5145 AARRRDGRELL
+5145 AARQHDGRELL
-5156 FPLSAPKQEAL
+5156 FPLSAPRPEAL
-5167 RQLVEN
+5167 RQLVAN
-5173 LARHL
+5173 LAGHL
-5178 RETPGID
+5178 RETPELQ

-5197 ARFVNRAAFTAADRE
+5197 AQFVNRVAFTAADRR
-5212 TLLVRLEDW
+5212 TLLSRLEDW
-5221 LADGTSHPARDAG
+5221 LADGTSHPARDAM

-5239 AQWTD
+5239 AQWTE
-5244 GGKLVADG
+5244 GGRLESEG
-5252 LFSGLDVRRTPLP
+5252 LFTGLDVRRTPLP

-5283 GQPAATRSL
+5283 RQPSVAKQAN
-5292 HEPIAVVGLAARF
+5292 EPIAVVGLAARF
-5305 ADTPDAARLWE
+5305 ADTPDAERLWA

-5337 GRRQGR
+5337 GKRAGR

-5358 FFSVSGTEATYT
+5358 FFSVSGIEATYT

-5396 DRTCGVYVGA
+5396 DRGCGVYVGA
-5406 YPGDYHE
+5406 YPGDYHA

-5629 TAGVAGTIKALLA
+5629 TAGVAGTIKALLS

-5652 HFTRANPAITMQGS
+5652 HFSRANPAIPLQGS
-5666 PFRVPTELAEW
+5666 PFHVPTELQEW
-5677 STPSEGPRR
+5677 SAPESGPRR

-5707 EHGRPERSARDEWL
+5707 EPGRLEHPAQDEWL
-5721 VVLSAQDEQTLR
+5721 VVVSAQDEATLR
-5733 SHVERVTGH
+5733 THVERVIDH
-5742 VDARPELELGDLA
+5742 VDARPDLDLGNIA
-5755 YTLATGRR
+5755 YSLATGRR
-5763 HENLRLAVVAGS
+5763 HENLRLAVVAGD
-5775 RDEWLDALRTWLR
+5775 RDEWLGALRTWLR
-5788 DGHTESVVTGAVPDD
+5788 DGHAQSVVAGSVPDD
-5803 APATGATDGLTLTEV
+5803 APATVGAEGLTLAEV
-5818 AQRFVRG
+5818 ADRFVRG
-5825 EIAVLGSLFGQG
+5825 EIASLGSLFGQG

-5852 YWISEPPVPSRPGRS
+5852 YWISTAPAPSQPAVAAQQPVVAQRPVVSARPVVPAQPAVSAS
-5867 AQAAAPARPAA
+5867 AQ
-5878 SRPVAPSGPAARQTA
+5878 SVAPTGP
-5893 VPARPATPTRSAVPA
+5893 
-5908 RPGTSVRPAGSTPST
+5908 TSS
-5923 ASTAAALTVHKRGES
+5923 ALTVHKRGKS

-5944 GQEFF
+5944 GREFF
-5949 LDQHRLSGVPVLPG
+5949 LDQHRLSGTPVLPG
-5963 VAYLELARAAAE
+5963 VAYVELARAAAE
-5975 GEGYGRTG
+5975 AEGYDRTG

-5997 PVPTA
+5997 PSPTA
-6002 AEVTLD
+6002 AEVTLE
-6008 PRDGGFAYQIRTTVD
+6008 PRDGGFSYQITTTVG

-6036 AVQGE
+6036 SVQE
-6041 RPTLNIS
+6041 ARPTLNIA
-6048 ALRARCTRTKLDRSA
+6048 ALRARCTRTKLDRAA

-6078 MRGVEA
+6078 MRGVEK
-6084 LEIGTGLIVARLR
+6084 LEIGVNLIVARLR

-6121 GLALAEGLD
+6121 GLALAEGRD
-6130 DVTAALPFALTEAR
+6130 DVTAALPFALTEAQIH
-6144 VYAATPE
+6144 APTPE
-6151 EGWAVIRPSDND
+6151 EGWAVIRPSSND

-6175 CDDAGKVCVRLL
+6175 CDDAGRVCVRLL

-6195 ASESAAPDESAARDE
+6195 ASEEKAQEPSGT
-6210 DQRRGELVLGRPG
+6210 DQRPGALVLGRPG
-6223 WHPST
+6223 WHPSAT
-6228 AVTETKRFVRHEV
+6228 ATETRQLVRHEV

-6252 DRLGVHTE
+6252 DRLGVHGE
-6260 VLPAD
+6260 VLPIAD
-6265 GDIAA
+6265 DLATT
-6270 NYTRRAEFLLTRLQ
+6270 YTRRAEFLLTRLQ
-6284 DAAKAGR
+6284 DAAKASR
-6291 EGWVLVQV
+6291 DGWVLVQV
-6299 VVPDGAEHQPLAGLA
+6299 VVPDGQEHQPLAGLA
-6314 GLLRTARNESTR
+6314 GLLRTARNECTR
-6326 LLTQLVVV
+6326 LLTQLVLVA
-6334 EPGTDSAALAARLRQ
+6334 PGTNAADLAERLRH

-6355 DVVTRMHGERREVAR
+6355 DVVTRVAGGHREVAR
-6370 WTSLGEVGAERPWRA
+6370 WTSLGEARAERPWRD

-6406 ASTVP
+6406 ASAVQN
-6411 GAVLVLCGRS
+6411 AVLVLCGRS
-6421 ESGPGQRELL
+6421 AAGASQRALL
-6431 DELRATGA
+6431 DELRASGSH
-6439 RAEYRPLDVA
+6439 AEYRQLDVA
-6449 DRGAVDRCV
+6449 DRDAVDRCV
-6458 RDVVRSYGNLTG
+6458 QDIVASHGELSG
-6470 VVHSAGV
+6470 VLHSAGV
-6477 LRDGYLVRKT
+6477 LRDSYFVRKT
-6487 VGQLREVFAAKVTG
+6487 VAQLREVFAAKVTG
-6501 FVNLDEATAGLDL
+6501 FVHLDEATAGQDL
-6514 DLFIGFSSLSAS
+6514 DFFIGFSSLSSS

-6537 NAFLDGYAVR
+6537 NAFLDGYAAR
-6547 REALVAQGR
+6547 RDALVASGKR
-6556 RHGRSLS
+6556 RGRSLS
-6563 IGWPL
+6563 VGWPL
-6568 WTDGGMRVDA
+6568 WTEGGMRVDA
-6578 ATEKAMWNGA
+6578 ATEQAMWDTV
-6588 GVLPMPTAVGVEALY
+6588 GVLPMPTDVGVEALY
-6603 RAWGSGEPHAL
+6603 RAWGSGEAHVL
-6614 VVYGDRDRIERA
+6614 VIYGDRERIERT
-6626 ILTTPTAPQE
+6626 ILTAPATPDK
-6636 EVLSVPHND
+6636 EVLSVPENE

-6678 SISLVEYTGLLND
+6678 SISLVEYVGLLND

-6710 FASYLRDTH
+6710 FASYLRDAH
-6719 GEAFGGAVQATEPA
+6719 GEAFGSAAPA
-6733 PEPEPTPEP
+6733 PQPTPEP
-6742 EPEPAPSRAALSHE
+6742 VVETAPEPAPITAAAPSHE

-6784 RYGVDSLSLTELVTA
+6784 RYGVDSLSLTELVAA
-6799 VNARF
+6799 VNRRF

-6830 ADRVSA
+6830 ADRVTVA
-6836 PERIEEQPPAPEQ
+6836 EVQEEAPAPE
-6849 EPPAPEQAEQ
+6849 PASTPAPDQ
-6859 PAPVAAPHPSGQ
+6859 APVTTVTTREPAGQ
-6871 DPIAVIGMSGRFPQA
+6871 EPIAVIGMSGRFPQA

-6900 DCIGEI
+6900 DCISEI

-6980 VEGSNTA
+6980 VEGTDTA

-6993 STGYPSMVAKYSPA
+6993 STGYPSMVAKHSPA

-7091 RSKTFSADA
+7091 RSKTFSIDA

-7129 LIRGSAENHG
+7129 LIRGTAENHG

-7201 DHGAGSG
+7201 DTGATEVAGP
-7208 DSHVG
+7208 HCA

-7236 LLQMRHR
+7236 LLQMKHR

-7252 RTNPYVKLD
+7252 KTNPYVKLD
-7261 GTPFYLVQEQQP
+7261 GTPFYLLQDQRP
-7273 WRAPVDGGG
+7273 WRAPVDGDG

-7295 FGGANAHVVLEEY
+7295 FGGANAHVVLEEH
-7308 RAKPPAE
+7308 RAKPVVE
-7315 TPPAQPVPVLL
+7315 TPPAQPVPVVL
-7326 SASHPEVLRALA
+7326 SASHPEVLRSLA
-7338 EEWVEALNAHGDA
+7338 EEWVEALNAHDDA

-7370 LGVVATTVAELQAGL
+7370 LGCVAGTVAELQAGL
-7385 RSWLRGAPDGSIV
+7385 RSWLRGEPDSTII

-7407 PGTPAGTSPAEA
+7407 PAAPAGTSPAEV
-7419 LDAWVRGAEVDW
+7419 LRAWVRGAEVDW
-7431 TRWHP
+7431 TRWHAE
-7436 VSPRR
+7436 SPRR
-7441 VPLPTYPFRLRRYW
+7441 IPLPTYPFRLKRYW
-7455 IDTTTP
+7455 IDTSTP
-7461 VGGEA
+7461 VGEKA

-7483 RFTTKLTGREF
+7483 RYTTRFTGREF

-7521 LAGGDRSWALTGVTW
+7521 LAGGDRSWALTDVTW
-7536 ELPLRVTS
+7536 ELPLTVKT
-7544 ATEVHIGLSVEDGG
+7544 ATEVHIGLTVEASGG

-7585 EPLPSQDVDALI
+7585 EPLPSHDIDTLI
-7597 GRCDGP
+7597 GRCAGP
-7603 VLEAAECYERFARL
+7603 VLEASECYERFARL

-7631 HSGTSLTVA
+7631 HSGERLAVA
-7640 RLRLPDAAR
+7640 RLRLPDAAA
-7649 KGEFGL
+7649 GGVFAL

-7669 LFASDDA
+7669 LFASDDTT
-7676 GTAVPHAVDE
+7676 TAVPYAVGE
-7686 VRVLAPLPEAGW
+7686 VRVIAPLPTTAW
-7698 AVTRFAAGEQAEG
+7698 AVTRFAAEGQSPGEQS
-7711 EQAFDI
+7711 FDI
-7717 DVCDDDGRICLRL
+7717 DVCDDDGRICVRL
-7730 NGFRVRSL
+7730 TGFRVRSL
-7738 GGARAAAPADT
+7738 VGAPAVT
-7749 DDDFLARLI
+7749 TEPEDDFLARLI